1 MEHPKLQVFEPPM
14 CCSTGACGPNVK
26 PELAR
31 FSSDLDW
38 LKKKGVEI
46 ERFNLASHP
55 AEFTRHEIVQETL
68 HYEGTQ
74 CLPLILVNG
83 SIVSRA
89 VYPTREALMQ
99 FIGIDIATTGA
110 EGTQADTSSINNEA
124 STCGP
129 GCNCAAPSGNTTVK
143 TLISL
148 IILLAFGGIFLYKEL
163 ITKPDAARTSAA
175 KGEASFVAQA
185 AQNSA
190 PKGEVQ
196 SSGPTEMKKIDKS
209 SDSATLASTESAA
222 PPNPVSGNQSQSVGA
237 AQVESIEKPTEPQK
251 AKATEKTAT
260 PNPRER
266 KPTIGELLESINSL
280 NKVALNQDA
289 VFIFI
294 PTKTDEPASEKTNAA
309 VLAAQRTLTSRG
321 IKLGLY
327 TLQASSP
334 DYSAISN
341 QVELP
346 AILVASKGKGMGAV
360 SGEVTETKLLQ
371 AFVASSRSGGCCP
384 SGSGAPSSGCK

>member
-1 MEHPKLQVFEPPM
+1 MKSTKLQVFDPPM
-14 CCSTGACGPNVK
+14 CCSTGVCGPNVN

-38 LKKKGVEI
+38 LKKQGMEA

-55 AEFTRHEIVQETL
+55 AEFARHDVVKETL

-89 VYPTREALMQ
+89 VYPTREELMQ
-99 FIGIDIATTGA
+99 FIGIDSATTGA

-129 GCNCAAPSGNTTVK
+129 GCNCAAPSGNTKVK
-143 TLISL
+143 TLISV
-148 IILLAFGGIFLYKEL
+148 IILLALGGILLYKEF
-163 ITKPDAARTSAA
+163 ITKPDTANTSAA

-185 AQNSA
+185 AQSSA
-190 PKGEVQ
+190 PKSEVQ
-196 SSGPTEMKKIDKS
+196 SSGATELKQIEKTP
-209 SDSATLASTESAA
+209 DSEKLPRAESAA
-222 PPNPVSGNQSQSVGA
+222 ASNPVPGNESQSVSS
-237 AQVESIEKPTEPQK
+237 AQPEKLKKPTESLKPK
-251 AKATEKTAT
+251 PTEKSAT
-260 PNPRER
+260 TNSAEGRP
-266 KPTIGELLESINSL
+266 KIGELLESLNML
-280 NKVALNQDA
+280 NKVALSQDA
-289 VFIFI
+289 VFIFV
-294 PTKTDEPASEKTNAA
+294 PTKTDEPASEKTNSA
-309 VLAAQRTLTSRG
+309 VLAAQRTLTSKG

-341 QVELP
+341 QVQLP

-360 SGEVTETKLLQ
+360 SGEVTATKLVQ

-384 SGSGAPSSGCK
+384 SGSRAPSSDCK